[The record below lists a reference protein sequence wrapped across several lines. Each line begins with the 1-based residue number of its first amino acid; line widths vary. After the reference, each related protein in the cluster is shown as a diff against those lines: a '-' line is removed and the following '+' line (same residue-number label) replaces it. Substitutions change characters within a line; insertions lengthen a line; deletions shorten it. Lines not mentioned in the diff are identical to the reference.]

1 MTREEAKELLPIIQ
15 AFADGRTIEFLN
27 NDDIWEECEEPLFCS
42 VPKRYRIKPESKYR
56 PFNTAEECCNELQKH
71 TPYGILK
78 KKEGNR
84 TFKICGIYTNIWNGQ
99 LKIEFS
105 DISGFETAVCAYH
118 LYEFE
123 DGTPFGMK
131 EGIDMKCQN
140 T

>member
-1 MTREEAKELLPIIQ
+1 MTRKEVKGMMPIMQ
-15 AFADGRTIEFLN
+15 AFIEGKTIQYSKYGIFWEDTIYPTFRDGT
-27 NDDIWEECEEPLFCS
+27 
-42 VPKRYRIKPESKYR
+42 KYRIKPEPKYR
-56 PFNTAEECCNELQKH
+56 PFNTAEECFNELKKH

-123 DGTPFGMK
+123 DGTPFGIK
-131 EGIDMKCQN
+131 E
-140 T
+140 